1 MNEKEERENWNS
13 NSLPLVLCVQESMG
27 YDYHG
32 MTEQIWN
39 RISLLSLAC
48 FSSETTNGNDICS

>member
-32 MTEQIWN
+32 MTEQI
-39 RISLLSLAC
+39 
-48 FSSETTNGNDICS
+48 